1 MCKCNI
7 PNQMIFNV
15 LFIFRYLYI
24 IILKMGKMKD
34 NSILKWSLNNN
45 KNSTKGKLINFKD
58 KGNLKVKNRLKITL
72 AYSYR
77 F

>member
-1 MCKCNI
+1 
-7 PNQMIFNV
+7 
-15 LFIFRYLYI
+15 
-24 IILKMGKMKD
+24 MGKMKD

-45 KNSTKGKLINFKD
+45 KNSTKGKLIHFKD
-58 KGNLKVKNRLKITL
+58 KGNLKVKYRLKITL

>member
-45 KNSTKGKLINFKD
+45 KNSTKGKLIHFKG